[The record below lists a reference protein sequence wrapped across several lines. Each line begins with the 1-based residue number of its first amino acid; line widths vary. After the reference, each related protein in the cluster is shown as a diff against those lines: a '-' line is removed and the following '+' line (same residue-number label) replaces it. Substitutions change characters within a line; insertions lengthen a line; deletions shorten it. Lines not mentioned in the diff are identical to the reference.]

1 MQNSTSHSVLLK
13 FKFLDSFQFMA
24 SSLENLV
31 KATNKSDF
39 KITKS
44 EFGDKTDIILR
55 KGVYPYEYIDSLGR
69 FNETQLPP
77 IDKFYS
83 KLSDEK
89 IKDVDYEHALKVWNE
104 FNCKTIGDYHD
115 LYLKTNVVLLA
126 DVFQTFRKTC
136 IVSYKLDPLHYYT
149 APGLSWDALLKH
161 TNIDLELLTEMDMHL
176 FIEKGMR
183 GGISM
188 VSKRHAKA
196 NNPHTADYNP
206 EKENNYIMYYD
217 ANNLYGWAMSQSLPY
232 SDFKWK
238 ARNKDGKFDKRQ
250 KGKGWILEVDL
261 EYPKHLHKLHN
272 NYPLAPEK
280 LSVKEEWLSSYQT
293 DLLENKSML
302 NCSKLVPNLMNK
314 EKYVVHYRS
323 LQLYLSLGM
332 KVKKVHRI
340 LEFNEKPW
348 MEPYIRLNTELRKK
362 AKSAFEKDFYK
373 LMDNSVFGK
382 TMENLRKRVDIK
394 LVRTDGTE
402 NEKIRKIIAKPN
414 FNRRAKFSDEL
425 SAIHV
430 NKTKLTLNK
439 PIYVGFSVLDLSK
452 HLMYDWYYNKLKR
465 KYGENCTLLYTDT
478 DSLLVDIKTNDI
490 YKDMSETKE
499 DYDFSDYPKD
509 HQLHDESNKEV
520 IGKMK
525 DECAGTPIAEYIGL
539 RP

>member
-1 MQNSTSHSVLLK
+1 M
-13 FKFLDSFQFMA
+13 
-24 SSLENLV
+24 
-31 KATNKSDF
+31 
-39 KITKS
+39 
-44 EFGDKTDIILR
+44 
-55 KGVYPYEYIDSLGR
+55 
-69 FNETQLPP
+69 
-77 IDKFYS
+77 
-83 KLSDEK
+83 
-89 IKDVDYEHALKVWNE
+89 
-104 FNCKTIGDYHD
+104 
-115 LYLKTNVVLLA
+115 VLLA

-136 IVSYKLDPLHYYT
+136 IDSYKLDPLHYYT

-161 TNIDLELLTEMDMHL
+161 TKIDLELLTDMDMHL

-217 ANNLYGWAMSQSLPY
+217 ANNLYGWAMSQPLPY
-232 SDFKWK
+232 SGFKWLS
-238 ARNKDGKFDKRQ
+238 GKVGKRE
-250 KGKGWILEVDL
+250 KGKGRILEVDL

-272 NYPLAPEK
+272 DYPLAPEK

-293 DLLENKSML
+293 ELLENKSMI
-302 NCSKLVPNLMNK
+302 NCSKLVPNLMDK
-314 EKYVVHYRS
+314 KKYVVHYRN

-332 KVKKVHRI
+332 NVKKVHRI

-373 LMDNSVFGK
+373 LMNNSVFGK

-414 FNRRAKFSDEL
+414 FNRRVKFSDEL

-439 PIYVGFSVLDLSK
+439 PIYVGLSVLDLSK
-452 HLMYDWYYNKLKR
+452 HLMYDWYHNKPKK

-490 YKDMSETKE
+490 YKDMLESKDE
-499 DYDFSDYPKD
+499 YDSSDCPKD
-509 HQLHDESNKEV
+509 HLLFDETNKKV
-520 IGKMK
+520 IGKIK
-525 DECAGTPIAEYIGL
+525 DECAGTPIAGL
-539 RP
+539 CPKLYSILRSDEQLIKKAKGVKNT